1 MLQAKTGT
9 STNSCAKTAGME
21 AAKKAKEGL
30 PGVKVAL
37 AYGSCAY
44 DLDAM
49 LAGIAEELPGVP
61 VIGNTSYT
69 GVITEDGYVGGGDHF
84 LGMMTLA
91 LSLIHIFTALCFGGV
106 EQAAMMPPH

>member
-91 LSLIHIFTALCFGGV
+91 LSLIHI
-106 EQAAMMPPH
+106 